1 MNITA
6 IIIAKNEELMI
17 ANCIEA
23 LRWCKE
29 IVVIDNGSDDDTAK
43 LAEALGV
50 RVIGFGSADFS
61 KVRNEGLHRSKT
73 DWLFYVDADERV
85 SPELAKEIL
94 VNIETNTGDA
104 FKMKRENICYGYKL
118 NHGGWGQDFVTRVFK
133 KSVLEGWQGAIHE
146 SPIFK
151 GKVVELKNS
160 LLHLTHRSTVDNLR
174 KSAEW
179 TQIEAELLH
188 KAGVGPVTTLTFF
201 RKGIMEFVR
210 RAFLKGG
217 RADGM
222 AGYVEALV
230 QAMNRVMVYIQVWE
244 MQQKPS
250 LPDRYAKVE
259 KDLANSWKK
268 ELPNMLAEIKK

>member
-29 IVVIDNGSDDDTAK
+29 IVVIDNGSNDGTAK
-43 LAEALGV
+43 LAEALGA

-73 DWLFYVDADERV
+73 DWVFYVDADERV

-94 VNIETNTGDA
+94 VNIETETGDV

-118 NHGGWGQDFVTRVFK
+118 SHGGWDKDFVTRVFK
-133 KSVLEGWQGAIHE
+133 KSALEGWQGAIHE

-151 GKVVELKNS
+151 GKVVELKNH
-160 LLHLTHRSTVDNLR
+160 LVHLTHRSTASNLR

-179 TQIEAELLH
+179 TGIEAELLY
-188 KAGVGPVTTLTFF
+188 KAGISQVTLFTFF

-217 RADGM
+217 QRDGM
-222 AGYVEALV
+222 VGFVEALV
-230 QAMNRVMVYIQVWE
+230 QGMNKIMVYIQVWE
-244 MQQKPS
+244 MQQKPN

-259 KDLANSWKK
+259 KDLGNSWKK
-268 ELPNMLAEIKK
+268 ELPSMLAEIKK